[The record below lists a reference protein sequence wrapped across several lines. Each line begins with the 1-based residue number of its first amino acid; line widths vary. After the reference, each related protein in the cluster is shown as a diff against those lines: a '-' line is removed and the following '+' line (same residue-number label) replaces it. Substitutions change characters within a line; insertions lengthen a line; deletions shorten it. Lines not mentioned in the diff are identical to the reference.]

1 MASVRPGGIRSSPS
15 KNAPIWAGEMVV
27 QRAGLVLAGQSPAG
41 LLITGPRRDH
51 DIAAGRDGTGDRGG
65 NAAGGG
71 GVQEVQHHRQ
81 DHRHRFGQ
89 RDQPLQGGIGQD
101 GVWVGQI
108 PLQGDHACA
117 GQQRAG
123 VRDHHWVP
131 VDVGHPAVRVSGLG
145 DLVGVL
151 RGGQPAADVD
161 ELPDA
166 LPGQPGDGGGQEQ
179 PVLPGPHRQQRE
191 HAYQA

>member
-1 MASVRPGGIRSSPS
+1 MASVRPGGISSRPS
-15 KNAPIWAGEMVV
+15 KNAPIWAGEW
-27 QRAGLVLAGQSPAG
+27 LYS
-41 LLITGPRRDH
+41 
-51 DIAAGRDGTGDRGG
+51 
-65 NAAGGG
+65 
-71 GVQEVQHHRQ
+71 
-81 DHRHRFGQ
+81 
-89 RDQPLQGGIGQD
+89 
-101 GVWVGQI
+101 VGQI
-108 PLQGDHACA
+108 PLQGDNVRA

-123 VRDHHWVP
+123 VRDHHRVP

-145 DLVGVL
+145 ELVGVL

-166 LPGQPGDGGGQEQ
+166 LPGQPGDGAGQEQ